1 MSKLSDQLM
10 GSNPTEP
17 MSPSV
22 LEGLRRKGT
31 DLDISALRA
40 VDACSSY
47 DHACV
52 CFCVCGMSDRKG
64 RKKKNGVSK
73 RRDN

>member
-40 VDACSSY
+40 VDACSFYHFMIHS
-47 DHACV
+47 CV
-52 CFCVCGMSDRKG
+52 CFGGACRIEREEG
-64 RKKKNGVSK
+64 R
-73 RRDN
+73 RME

>member
-47 DHACV
+47 DRACV
-52 CFCVCGMSDRKG
+52 CFCVCVSDRKG
-64 RKKKNGVSK
+64 RKKKNEVSK